1 MKENTGGCGVL
12 HVTALTLRQGPS
24 NVELYVALRNDGS
37 APACSPAF
45 TAEVFDKSEQSLAQG
60 LGGLLVQHFYRLA
73 DGSGTIAAC
82 VGPGDV
88 SMIAIRDLPS
98 DLQLQ
103 DVSQVVYR
111 CNYWA
116 LQVTPIPGISI
127 SGVKAVARDGGVA
140 YAGTLVNELDVA
152 LNNPSVAIFPVNRG
166 GRPLGV
172 ALGGATLQLAPG
184 SRWDFETD
192 AVSEPG
198 VDQAAYPAS
207 GL

>member
-24 NVELYVALRNDGS
+24 NAELYVALRNDGS

-82 VGPGDV
+82 VGPGDI

-98 DLQLQ
+98 ELVLE

-116 LQVTPIPGISI
+116 LKVTPIAGISI
-127 SGVKAVARDGGVA
+127 SDVKAVARDGGVT
-140 YAGTLVNELDVA
+140 YTGTLVNELDVA
-152 LNNPSVAIFPVNRG
+152 LNDPSVAIFPVNSV

-172 ALGGATLQLAPG
+172 ALSGATLQLPPG
-184 SRWDFETD
+184 GSWQFETNSVGD
-192 AVSEPG
+192 PG
-198 VDQAAYPAS
+198 VDQAVYPAS
-207 GL
+207 GP

>member
-1 MKENTGGCGVL
+1 M
-12 HVTALTLRQGPS
+12 
-24 NVELYVALRNDGS
+24 ELYVALRNDGS

-60 LGGLLVQHFYRLA
+60 LGGLLVQHFYRLT

-116 LQVTPIPGISI
+116 LQVTPIAGISI

-140 YAGTLVNELDVA
+140 YAGALVNELDVA

-172 ALGGATLQLAPG
+172 ALGGATLQLPPG
-184 SRWDFETD
+184 SQWEFETD
-192 AVSEPG
+192 VVSDPG